1 MTSPSLESH
10 ACMVDASTQLLM
22 TQQQQHHQHQ
32 PEDEGSASS
41 SSSSSSSSVVVGA
54 VHPPTSSVTTTTS
67 WLTPGS
73 ALLLSSLPLGLGAY
87 IGYRRTLHESSS
99 TSAAAASSSL
109 STKNNNSISSTPR
122 GFVGVNTNNFAIP
135 TNITT
140 TGGVPPPV
148 LAARALI
155 IGTLVSISGTT
166 LLLSSIFLLSGCK
179 SIDELI
185 SSCKIWG
192 PTKLQN
198 FETTL
203 ERYMGIQLGPTSGMK
218 ARQLAKIQYEQ
229 DTLGMTEEEELDYI
243 GNKYRGEL
251 FNEET
256 VMGEKNKPWWR
267 K

>member
-1 MTSPSLESH
+1 MT
-10 ACMVDASTQLLM
+10 Q
-22 TQQQQHHQHQ
+22 QQQQHHQHQ
-32 PEDEGSASS
+32 PEDEGSTS
-41 SSSSSSSSVVVGA
+41 SSSSSSSSVGA
-54 VHPPTSSVTTTTS
+54 VHPPPTSNVSTPS

-99 TSAAAASSSL
+99 TLAAASSL
-109 STKNNNSISSTPR
+109 STKNNNSISSPR
-122 GFVGVNTNNFAIP
+122 GVRVNTNNFAIP
-135 TNITT
+135 PFTA
-140 TGGVPPPV
+140 GGVPPPV

-185 SSCKIWG
+185 STCKIWG

-198 FETTL
+198 FETLL
-203 ERYMGIQLGPTSGMK
+203 EKYMGIHLGPTSGMK
-218 ARQLAKIQYEQ
+218 ARQLAKLQYEQ

-243 GNKYRGEL
+243 GNKYKGEL

-256 VMGEKNKPWWR
+256 VMGEKNKPWWS